1 MKQKSVA
8 IIGSGIAG
16 LAAAI
21 RLAVM
26 GHQVHVHEK
35 NSYPGGKLSLIE
47 KDGFRFDAG
56 PSLFTQPANIE
67 ELFSFAGEPLAPHFK
82 YSSVDLACTYFFED
96 GTTFKAASNAE
107 KFAAEAAD
115 KLDADEPL
123 IKKYL
128 EQSSTVYKYIAE
140 IFLSYS
146 LHKKSTWFRRE
157 IFTAL
162 KHVKLYH
169 LKNSLHQLNE
179 KLLKH
184 KKLVQIFNRYATYN
198 GSNPY
203 KAPAM
208 LQVIPHLEY
217 NEGVFYPKGGMISI
231 TNALYNLAVKRGV
244 HFHFN
249 SNVQSIIVDNGMA
262 QGIVV
267 NHQNIF
273 TDIVISNCDAYFTY
287 KNLLKDNDTATQLLK
302 QERSSSALIFYWGI
316 KKEFSQLGLHNILF
330 ASNYEEEFAHL
341 FDQKK
346 IYHDPTL
353 YINIT
358 CKCEPDL
365 HAPPGCENWFVMI
378 NMPAGTAHINE
389 EIINTCKRNIVQKIN
404 RLLKT
409 DIEKYIL
416 TQDVLDPKLIE
427 LRTGSYGGSL
437 YGTSSNS
444 RWAAFLRH
452 PNFSSHIKNLWFAG
466 GSVHPGGGIP
476 LCLRSAKIMCSLI
489 ADEQQKKQHD

>member
-1 MKQKSVA
+1 MKQKSVI

-16 LAAAI
+16 LASAI
-21 RLAVM
+21 RLAVQ
-26 GHQVHVHEK
+26 GHQVHVYEK

-67 ELFSFAGEPLAPHFK
+67 ELFAFAGESLAPHFK
-82 YSSVDLACTYFFED
+82 YSSVDIACTYFFED
-96 GTTFKAASNAE
+96 GSTFKAASNAE
-107 KFAAEAAD
+107 KFAADAAEEFTAD
-115 KLDADEPL
+115 KNL
-123 IKKYL
+123 IEKYL
-128 EQSSTVYKYIAE
+128 KQSANVYKHIAE

-146 LHKKSTWFRRE
+146 LHKKSTWFRKE
-157 IFTAL
+157 ILTAL

-169 LKNSLHQLNE
+169 LKQSLHQLNE
-179 KLLKH
+179 KLLRH

-231 TNALYNLAVKRGV
+231 TNALYSLALKRGV

-249 SNVQSIIVDNGMA
+249 TKVERIIHDNGMA
-262 QGIVV
+262 HGIVV
-267 NHQNIF
+267 NHNNIF
-273 TDIVISNCDAYFTY
+273 ADTIISNCDAYFTY
-287 KNLLKDNDTATQLLK
+287 KNLLKDDDTAAQLLK

-330 ASNYEEEFAHL
+330 ASNYEEEFSNL
-341 FDQKK
+341 FDLKN
-346 IYHDPTL
+346 IYNDPTV

-358 CKCEPDL
+358 SKCEPEL
-365 HAPPGCENWFVMI
+365 HAPSGSENWFVMI
-378 NMPAGTAHINE
+378 NMPAGTTYINDDTIHI
-389 EIINTCKRNIVQKIN
+389 CKRNIIGKIN

-416 TQDVLDPKLIE
+416 TEDVLDPKLIE
-427 LRTGSYGGSL
+427 LRTSSFGGSL

-452 PNFSSHIKNLWFAG
+452 PNFSSQIKNLWFAG

-489 ADEQQKKQHD
+489 ADEHQKKQHD

>member
-1 MKQKSVA
+1 MKQKSVT
-8 IIGSGIAG
+8 IIGSGVAG

-21 RLAVM
+21 RLAVK
-26 GHQVHVHEK
+26 GHGVHVYEK

-67 ELFSFAGEPLAPHFK
+67 ELFAFAGESMAPYFS
-82 YSSVDLACTYFFED
+82 YTSVDTACTYFFED
-96 GTTFKAASNAE
+96 GTTFKAPSNAE
-107 KFAAEAAD
+107 KFAEEAAENFEA
-115 KLDADEPL
+115 DASL

-128 EQSSTVYKYIAE
+128 NQSANVYQHIAE

-146 LHKKSTWFRRE
+146 LHKRSTWFRKE
-157 IFTAL
+157 IFGAL

-169 LKNSLHQLNE
+169 LLQSFHQLNK
-179 KLLKH
+179 KLLVH
-184 KKLVQIFNRYATYN
+184 NKLVQIFNRYATYN

-231 TNALYNLAVKRGV
+231 TNALYQLALKHGV

-249 SNVQSIIVDNGMA
+249 TAVESIIHHDGMA
-262 QGIVV
+262 YGIVV

-273 TDIVISNCDAYFTY
+273 ADMVISNCDAYFTY
-287 KNLLKDNDTATQLLK
+287 KNLLKDKDTAALLLK

-330 ASNYEEEFAHL
+330 ASNYEAEFASL

-346 IYHDPTL
+346 IYQDPTV
-353 YINIT
+353 YISIT
-358 CKCEPDL
+358 SKCERGL
-365 HAPPGCENWFVMI
+365 HAPKGCENWFVMI
-378 NMPAGTAHINE
+378 NMPAGTAQINDE
-389 EIINTCKRNIVQKIN
+389 LISQCKGNIIQKIN
-404 RLLKT
+404 RLLHT
-409 DIEKYIL
+409 DIEQFIF
-416 TQDVLDPKLIE
+416 TEDVLDPALIE

-476 LCLRSAKIMCSLI
+476 LCLRSAKIMCDHI
-489 ADEQQKKQHD
+489 EKEQQKKQHD